1 MRTVEPSIDRGPAD
15 VRHAPGVVLALRYS
29 DDGRQADLQL
39 DVVPGPASG
48 SVAARLVRSA
58 VAEARAR
65 GILRVRTGLD
75 YTMPGVWGV
84 LDALREGED
93 ADVTDFQMHR
103 SGSSVMVDTRLCA
116 PRSAAL
122 RA

>member
-1 MRTVEPSIDRGPAD
+1 MSTTGTSIDRGPAD

-29 DDGRQADLQL
+29 DDGRQADFQL
-39 DVVPGPASG
+39 EVSPGRASG
-48 SVAARLVRSA
+48 SAAARLVRSA
-58 VAEARAR
+58 VAEARAQ

-75 YTMPGVWGV
+75 YTTPGVWGV

-103 SGSSVMVDTRLCA
+103 SGTSVMVDTRLRT
-116 PRSAAL
+116 PRPASVHA
-122 RA
+122 